1 MAVQSSH
8 AADERVSRAVSKGIS
23 GTRRNPGAKHPRL
36 VEVVSMETTIV
47 SLKLNGAD
55 VVTALQAAAEKLE
68 RMKGDMILDF
78 STVRR
83 LDPAAL
89 SAMSDFADAADE
101 RPVNII
107 LRGVNVDVY
116 RVLKLARLTQRFSM
130 VS

>member
-1 MAVQSSH
+1 
-8 AADERVSRAVSKGIS
+8 
-23 GTRRNPGAKHPRL
+23 
-36 VEVVSMETTIV
+36 METTIV

-116 RVLKLARLTQRFSM
+116 RVLKLAQLTQRFSM